1 MSTVN
6 DIEITATSVNKDIKQ
21 VRKKVGLVFQ
31 FAESQVFAETVLDDV
46 AFGPQNFGVSKEE
59 AERLAREKLLLVG
72 ISEDLFS
79 RSPFELSGGQM
90 RRVAIAGILAMEP
103 EVLALMSRQLG

>member
-1 MSTVN
+1 YTALIGHTGSGKSTILQLLNGLLTPSVGSVTVN

-46 AFGPQNFGVSKEE
+46 AF
-59 AERLAREKLLLVG
+59 
-72 ISEDLFS
+72 
-79 RSPFELSGGQM
+79 
-90 RRVAIAGILAMEP
+90 
-103 EVLALMSRQLG
+103 